1 MTLDD
6 AVGVALGAL
15 KANLLRSLLAMLGVI
30 IGVAAVIV
38 MAAVGSGARE
48 MIDSQIRSLGAN
60 TLMVTPGSA
69 VVGGRQSG
77 AGTAAPLSDGDVA
90 AIRREVPGVLH
101 ASGMV
106 RGSAVLEAGAENW
119 TTTVLGVEGN
129 YLEVRDWPLAEGR
142 NFTESELRGG
152 GRVAIVGDTVAA
164 NLEAAGV
171 GAGARLRVG
180 NVPFEVIGRLGEKGQ
195 TLLGTDQDDVVLV
208 PLGTARRRLFGDS
221 QQVPN
226 RVQTVMI
233 ELAPGE
239 PAADATAELERL
251 LRERR
256 RLREGEPDNFDV
268 RDMAEFIRTRAAT
281 QRTLGL
287 LLGATAAISLLV
299 GGVGIMNIMLV
310 SVTERTRE
318 IGLRMAVGAKRRDI
332 LGQFLVEAVALCL
345 TGGLVGL
352 LLGAGIAGALLAS
365 GAWPARIE
373 PGVTAVAFLASAL
386 VGVFFGFWPARR
398 AARLDP
404 IAALRHE

>member
-1 MTLDD
+1 MSPGA
-6 AVGVALGAL
+6 AVGMALAAL
-15 KANLLRSLLAMLGVI
+15 RANFLRSLLAMLGMI

-48 MIDSQIRSLGAN
+48 MIDAQIRSLGAN

-90 AIRREVPGVLH
+90 AIAREVPGVLH
-101 ASGMV
+101 VSGLV
-106 RGSAVLEAGAENW
+106 RGTAVLVAGTDNW
-119 TTTVLGVEGN
+119 TTTVNGVEPN

-142 NFTESELRGG
+142 NFTDAEQRAA
-152 GRVAIVGDTVAA
+152 GRVAIVGETVAA
-164 NLEAAGV
+164 NLASAGV
-171 GAGARLRVG
+171 FLGSRVRIG
-180 NVPFEVIGRLGEKGQ
+180 NVPFEVIGRLAAKGQ

-208 PLGTARRRLFGDS
+208 PLTTARRRLFGNS

-233 ELAPGE
+233 ELVEGEAP
-239 PAADATAELERL
+239 ADATADLDRL
-251 LRERR
+251 LRHRR
-256 RLREGEPDNFDV
+256 RLREGAPANFDV

-281 QRTLGL
+281 QSTLGL
-287 LLGATAAISLLV
+287 LLGATAAISLVV
-299 GGVGIMNIMLV
+299 GGVGIMNVMLV

-318 IGLRMAVGAKRRDI
+318 IGLRMAVGARRRDI
-332 LGQFLVEAVALCL
+332 LGQFLIEAVGLCL
-345 TGGLVGL
+345 TGGLIGIA
-352 LLGAGIAGALLAS
+352 LGAAISGTLLAT
-365 GAWPARIE
+365 GLWPARIE
-373 PGVTAVAFLASAL
+373 PGITLVAFAASAL